1 MSLYWQVNLLAISVP
16 FLVSFHPRLKLYKHW
31 PSLFLSIFLTLIPF
45 VIWDVWFT
53 ESGYWGFN
61 PDYLSGQYLFSLPLE
76 EWFFFIAIPYAC
88 IFTHFALITLWP
100 NISLSD
106 RTVRIM
112 TPFLLTAMGMAG
124 FYFHSKWYTLLDMI
138 FGFVVLVFSFYVVP
152 RLLKQFYLTFLVMLI
167 PFFLVNGILT
177 GTGIESEVVWYDNAQ
192 NLGIRL
198 GTIPIEDVVY
208 AFSLILLNLL
218 LFEMFRKEK
227 IGA

>member
-1 MSLYWQVNLLAISVP
+1 
-16 FLVSFHPRLKLYKHW
+16 
-31 PSLFLSIFLTLIPF
+31 
-45 VIWDVWFT
+45 
-53 ESGYWGFN
+53 
-61 PDYLSGQYLFSLPLE
+61 
-76 EWFFFIAIPYAC
+76 
-88 IFTHFALITLWP
+88 
-100 NISLSD
+100 
-106 RTVRIM
+106 
-112 TPFLLTAMGMAG
+112 
-124 FYFHSKWYTLLDMI
+124 MI